1 MTSNMTITS
10 ALEMVADKAATSANK
25 VKASAFAV
33 AYYSRQE
40 VSQDETRAAK
50 LTPCTPH
57 LLKVCQN
64 YVATME
70 AFKPTKNK
78 VAQRHAL
85 AAVYFGLSAADYKA
99 LLAKKFFSHVATL
112 GKAENEQALKALLQ
126 DTTRGYGS
134 IASLYSTFNK
144 AKSAA
149 NGRKG
154 AQAGASTDSETSET
168 SETSE
173 PDTLD
178 NQLQSLFK
186 WAAKQHPR
194 ITLPE
199 LKAAFDARHAKAVA
213 HLEGVQAAATA
224 KNKAA

>member
-1 MTSNMTITS
+1 MTSMTITS
-10 ALEMVADKAATSANK
+10 ALATVADKAATSADK
-25 VKASAFAV
+25 VRASAFAV

-40 VSQDETRAAK
+40 GAQDATRAAK

-85 AAVYFGLSAADYKA
+85 AAAQFGLNAADYKA
-99 LLAKKFFSHVATL
+99 LLAKKFFSHVAML
-112 GKAENEQALKALLQ
+112 GKQENEKALEALLQ

-149 NGRKG
+149 NGKKG
-154 AQAGASTDSETSET
+154 AQDKTSASENEASEGEASA
-168 SETSE
+168 

-178 NQLQSLFK
+178 NQLRSLFA

-199 LKAAFDARHAKAVA
+199 LKREFDARHAEAVA
-213 HLEGVQAAATA
+213 QLEAFQKQAS
-224 KNKAA
+224 KKKAA

>member
-1 MTSNMTITS
+1 MMAAAHALRNETMANVTITS
-10 ALEMVADKAATSANK
+10 ALATVQDKAATSADK

-40 VSQDETRAAK
+40 VAQDTTRAEK

-70 AFKPTKNK
+70 AFQPTKNK

-85 AAVYFGLSAADYKA
+85 AAVYFGLNAADYKA

-112 GKAENEQALKALLQ
+112 GKPENEQDLKALLK

-134 IASLYSTFNK
+134 IASLYTTFNK
-144 AKSAA
+144 ANSAA
-149 NGRKG
+149 NGKKG
-154 AQAGASTDSETSET
+154 SQAGASESAGN
-168 SETSE
+168 
-173 PDTLD
+173 DTLD
-178 NQLQSLFK
+178 NQLKSLFN
-186 WAAKQHPR
+186 WAAKNN
-194 ITLPE
+194 ITLPD
-199 LKAAFDARHAKAVA
+199 LKAAFDTKHSQASTTTTATDEK
-213 HLEGVQAAATA
+213 AAA
-224 KNKAA
+224 

>member
-1 MTSNMTITS
+1 MTSMTITG
-10 ALEMVADKAATSANK
+10 ALATVSDKAATSADK

-40 VSQDETRAAK
+40 VSQDATRAAK

-78 VAQRHAL
+78 VAQRHVL
-85 AAVYFGLSAADYKA
+85 AAVYFGLNAADYKA
-99 LLAKKFFSHVATL
+99 LLAKKFFSHVAML
-112 GKAENEQALKALLQ
+112 GKPENEKALEALLQ

-134 IASLYSTFNK
+134 IASLYTTFNK

-154 AQAGASTDSETSET
+154 AQAGASKVSEASEA
-168 SETSE
+168 SKETA

-178 NQLQSLFK
+178 NQLRSLFS
-186 WAAKQHPR
+186 WAAKQQPR

-199 LKAAFDARHAKAVA
+199 LKREFDARHAEAVA
-213 HLEGVQAAATA
+213 HLEDVQAAA
-224 KNKAA
+224 KKKKAA

>member
-1 MTSNMTITS
+1 MANITITS
-10 ALEMVADKAATSANK
+10 ALATVADKAATSADK

-40 VSQDETRAAK
+40 VAQDETRAAK

-70 AFKPTKNK
+70 AFNPTKNK

-85 AAVYFGLSAADYKA
+85 AAIYFGLNAADYKA

-112 GKAENEQALKALLQ
+112 GKPENEQELKALLK

-149 NGRKG
+149 NGKKG
-154 AQAGASTDSETSET
+154 SQAGASEASEASEKG
-168 SETSE
+168 
-173 PDTLD
+173 DTLD

-186 WAAKQHPR
+186 WAAKNG
-194 ITLPE
+194 ITLPD
-199 LKAAFDARHAKAVA
+199 LKAAFDAKHSEASATT
-213 HLEGVQAAATA
+213 AATTE
-224 KNKAA
+224 KVAA

>member
-1 MTSNMTITS
+1 MMAAAHALRNETMANVTITS
-10 ALEMVADKAATSANK
+10 ALATVADKAATSADK

-40 VSQDETRAAK
+40 VAQDTTRAEK

-70 AFKPTKNK
+70 AFQPTKNK

-85 AAVYFGLSAADYKA
+85 AAVYFGLNAADYKA

-112 GKAENEQALKALLQ
+112 GKPENEQDLKALLK

-134 IASLYSTFNK
+134 IASLYTTFNK
-144 AKSAA
+144 ANSAA
-149 NGRKG
+149 NGKKG
-154 AQAGASTDSETSET
+154 SQAGASESAGN
-168 SETSE
+168 
-173 PDTLD
+173 DTLD
-178 NQLQSLFK
+178 NQLKSLFN
-186 WAAKQHPR
+186 WAAKND
-194 ITLPE
+194 ITLPD
-199 LKAAFDARHAKAVA
+199 LKAAFDTKHSQASTTTTATDEKVA
-213 HLEGVQAAATA
+213 A
-224 KNKAA
+224 

>member
-1 MTSNMTITS
+1 MMAAAHALRNETMANVTITS
-10 ALEMVADKAATSANK
+10 ALATVADKAATSADK

-40 VSQDETRAAK
+40 VAQDTTRAEK

-70 AFKPTKNK
+70 AFQPTKNK

-85 AAVYFGLSAADYKA
+85 AAVYFGLNAADYKA

-112 GKAENEQALKALLQ
+112 GKPENEQDLKALLK

-134 IASLYSTFNK
+134 IASLYTTFNK
-144 AKSAA
+144 ANSAA
-149 NGRKG
+149 NGKKG
-154 AQAGASTDSETSET
+154 SQAGASESAGN
-168 SETSE
+168 
-173 PDTLD
+173 DTLD
-178 NQLQSLFK
+178 NQLKSLFA
-186 WAAKQHPR
+186 WSAKHGV
-194 ITLPE
+194 TLPD
-199 LKAAFDARHAKAVA
+199 LKAAFDTKHSQASTTTTATDEKVA
-213 HLEGVQAAATA
+213 A
-224 KNKAA
+224 

>member
-1 MTSNMTITS
+1 MMAAAHALRNETMANVTITS
-10 ALEMVADKAATSANK
+10 ALATVQDKAATSADK

-40 VSQDETRAAK
+40 VAQDTTRAEK

-70 AFKPTKNK
+70 AFQPTKNK

-85 AAVYFGLSAADYKA
+85 AAVYFGLNAADYKA

-112 GKAENEQALKALLQ
+112 GKPENEQDLKALLK

-134 IASLYSTFNK
+134 IASLYTTFNK
-144 AKSAA
+144 ANSAA
-149 NGRKG
+149 NGKKG
-154 AQAGASTDSETSET
+154 SQAGASESAGN
-168 SETSE
+168 
-173 PDTLD
+173 DTLD
-178 NQLQSLFK
+178 NQLKSLFN
-186 WAAKQHPR
+186 WAAKNN
-194 ITLPE
+194 ITLPD
-199 LKAAFDARHAKAVA
+199 LKAAFDTKHSQASTTTTATDEKVA
-213 HLEGVQAAATA
+213 A
-224 KNKAA
+224 

>member
-1 MTSNMTITS
+1 MANITIKS
-10 ALEMVADKAATSANK
+10 ALATVADKAATSADK

-70 AFKPTKNK
+70 AFNPTKNK

-85 AAVYFGLSAADYKA
+85 AAVYFGLNPADYKA
-99 LLAKKFFSHVATL
+99 LLARKFFSHVAML
-112 GKAENEQALKALLQ
+112 GKPENEKALKALLK

-144 AKSAA
+144 AQSAA
-149 NGRKG
+149 NGKKG
-154 AQAGASTDSETSET
+154 SQAGASDSASD
-168 SETSE
+168 SAKG
-173 PDTLD
+173 DTLD

-186 WAAKQHPR
+186 WAAKND
-194 ITLPE
+194 IKLPE
-199 LKAAFDARHAKAVA
+199 LKVAFDAKHSEASATT
-213 HLEGVQAAATA
+213 AATDE
-224 KNKAA
+224 KVAA

>member
-1 MTSNMTITS
+1 MANITITS
-10 ALEMVADKAATSANK
+10 ALATVTDKAATSSDK

-40 VSQDETRAAK
+40 VAQDTTRAEK

-70 AFKPTKNK
+70 AFTPTKNK

-85 AAVYFGLSAADYKA
+85 AAVYFGLNAADYKA

-112 GKAENEQALKALLQ
+112 GKAENEQALKALLK
-126 DTTRGYGS
+126 DATRGYGS
-134 IASLYSTFNK
+134 IASLYTTFNK

-149 NGRKG
+149 NGKKG
-154 AQAGASTDSETSET
+154 SQAGESNSAQG
-168 SETSE
+168 
-173 PDTLD
+173 DTID
-178 NQLQSLFK
+178 NQLKSLFA
-186 WAAKQHPR
+186 WSAKNG
-194 ITLPE
+194 ITLPD
-199 LKAAFDARHAKAVA
+199 LKAAFDAKHSEASATTTATTEKVA
-213 HLEGVQAAATA
+213 A
-224 KNKAA
+224 

>member
-1 MTSNMTITS
+1 MMAAAHALRNETMANVTITS
-10 ALEMVADKAATSANK
+10 ALATVQDKAATSADK

-40 VSQDETRAAK
+40 VAQDTTRAAK

-70 AFKPTKNK
+70 AFQPTKNK

-85 AAVYFGLSAADYKA
+85 AAVYFGLNAADYKA

-126 DTTRGYGS
+126 DTARGYGS

-149 NGRKG
+149 NGKKG
-154 AQAGASTDSETSET
+154 SQAGASESAGN
-168 SETSE
+168 
-173 PDTLD
+173 DTLD
-178 NQLQSLFK
+178 NQLKSLFN
-186 WAAKQHPR
+186 WAAKNN
-194 ITLPE
+194 ITLPD
-199 LKAAFDARHAKAVA
+199 LKAAFDAKHSEASTTTTATDEKVA
-213 HLEGVQAAATA
+213 A
-224 KNKAA
+224 

>member
-1 MTSNMTITS
+1 MANITIKS
-10 ALEMVADKAATSANK
+10 ALATVSDKAATSADK

-64 YVATME
+64 YVATMD
-70 AFKPTKNK
+70 AFAPTKNK

-85 AAVYFGLSAADYKA
+85 AAVYFGLNPADYKA
-99 LLAKKFFSHVATL
+99 LLARKFFSHVAML
-112 GKAENEQALKALLQ
+112 GKPENEKALKALLK

-149 NGRKG
+149 NGKKG
-154 AQAGASTDSETSET
+154 SQAGANQASEKG
-168 SETSE
+168 
-173 PDTLD
+173 DTLD

-186 WAAKQHPR
+186 WAAKND
-194 ITLPE
+194 IKLPD
-199 LKAAFDARHAKAVA
+199 LKAAFDAKHSEASATTTATDEKVA
-213 HLEGVQAAATA
+213 A
-224 KNKAA
+224 

>member
-1 MTSNMTITS
+1 MTSNMTITG
-10 ALEMVADKAATSANK
+10 ALATVSDKAATSADK

-40 VSQDETRAAK
+40 VAQDATRAAK

-57 LLKVCQN
+57 LLKMCQS
-64 YVATME
+64 YVATMD
-70 AFKPTKNK
+70 AFAPTKNK

-85 AAVYFGLSAADYKA
+85 AASYFGLNAADYKA
-99 LLAKKFFSHVATL
+99 LLAKKFFSHVAML
-112 GKAENEQALKALLQ
+112 GKPENEKALKALLQ

-149 NGRKG
+149 NGKKG
-154 AQAGASTDSETSET
+154 AQAGASKDSEASEA
-168 SETSE
+168 SA

-178 NQLQSLFK
+178 NQLKSLFA
-186 WAAKQHPR
+186 WAAKQQPL
-194 ITLPE
+194 IALPE
-199 LKAAFDARHAKAVA
+199 LKAAFDAKHAEAVA
-213 HLEGVQAAATA
+213 HLEGVQAAA
-224 KNKAA
+224 KKKKAA

>member
-1 MTSNMTITS
+1 MMAAAHALRNETMANVTITS
-10 ALEMVADKAATSANK
+10 ALATVQDKAATSADK

-40 VSQDETRAAK
+40 VAQDTTRAEK

-70 AFKPTKNK
+70 AFQPTKNK

-85 AAVYFGLSAADYKA
+85 AAVYFGLNAADYKA

-112 GKAENEQALKALLQ
+112 GKPENEQDLKALLK

-134 IASLYSTFNK
+134 IASLYTTFNK
-144 AKSAA
+144 ANSAA
-149 NGRKG
+149 NGKKG
-154 AQAGASTDSETSET
+154 SQAGTGNSAQG
-168 SETSE
+168 
-173 PDTLD
+173 DTLD
-178 NQLQSLFK
+178 NQLKSLFN
-186 WAAKQHPR
+186 WAAKND
-194 ITLPE
+194 ITLPD
-199 LKAAFDARHAKAVA
+199 LKAAFDAKHSEASTTTTATDEKVA
-213 HLEGVQAAATA
+213 A
-224 KNKAA
+224 

>member
-1 MTSNMTITS
+1 MMAAAHALRNETMANVTITS
-10 ALEMVADKAATSANK
+10 ALATVADKAATSADK

-40 VSQDETRAAK
+40 VAQDTTRAEK

-70 AFKPTKNK
+70 AFQPTKNK

-85 AAVYFGLSAADYKA
+85 AAVYFGLNAADYKA

-112 GKAENEQALKALLQ
+112 GKPENEQDLKALLK

-134 IASLYSTFNK
+134 IASLYTTFNK
-144 AKSAA
+144 ANSAA
-149 NGRKG
+149 NGKKG
-154 AQAGASTDSETSET
+154 SQAGASESAGN
-168 SETSE
+168 
-173 PDTLD
+173 DTLD
-178 NQLQSLFK
+178 NQLKSLFN
-186 WAAKQHPR
+186 WAAKNN
-194 ITLPE
+194 ITLPD
-199 LKAAFDARHAKAVA
+199 LKAAFDTKHSQASTTTTATDEKVA
-213 HLEGVQAAATA
+213 A
-224 KNKAA
+224 